1 MARADAANELFYSSV
16 RRYDAPFALARFG
29 FERLAELDNFCRRV
43 RGYDLSDVGGLAF
56 IFHYRQRMAFDIFDC
71 IYGVLGAAAYSSHTA
86 VPGHYFR
93 RSKTV

>member
-1 MARADAANELFYSSV
+1 MARSDAANELFYSSV
-16 RRYDAPFALARFG
+16 RRYDAPLAQNRFG

-43 RGYDLSDVGGLAF
+43 R
-56 IFHYRQRMAFDIFDC
+56 QRLAFDIFDC
-71 IYGVLGAAAYSSHTA
+71 IYGILGAAAYSAYTT